1 MCGIAGFCSLNDNFM
16 YDREKWRDIL
26 IGMRQSIAHRGNDQ
40 TGEYLDTNVGLAHTR
55 LSIRDV
61 AGGIQ
66 PMCRSVNNT
75 DYVIVYN
82 GEIYN
87 TDEIVPDLKKKG
99 YVFATTGD
107 TEVILYAYIE
117 YGLRCVSMLNGI
129 FAFAIW
135 DGREKRLVLFRDPLG
150 VKPLFY
156 SLQEGLLVF
165 GSEIK
170 ALFQHPNITPQA
182 DENSFREIF
191 AIGPARTPGNGV
203 FKGISEVHPGSL
215 AIFSRDG
222 FCEHCY
228 WTLEAKPHTDDYKQ
242 TVERTAFL
250 IRDSIKRQMISD
262 VPVCSFLSGG
272 LDSSIIT
279 AVASKLMEANGSM
292 LNTFSF
298 DFSGNGQFFH
308 ANKFQPA
315 RDRPYVD
322 ILLPLL
328 HVRHSYL
335 ECDEKIL
342 ADMLPAA
349 VHAKDLP
356 GMTDIDAS
364 LMFFCSLVKRQN
376 KVALTGECADEIFG
390 GYPWFYREELLNA
403 DGFPWSHDIVARTC
417 LLREDVIAELRLD
430 EYARQRYEDALK
442 TVPLLEGEDKEKK
455 RRREISYLNIRW
467 FMQTLL
473 DRMDRASMSYG
484 LEARVPFADYRIV
497 EYLYNVP
504 WEMKFQNGV
513 EKALL
518 RDSCTD
524 LLTPE
529 ILNRKKSPY
538 PKTYDPAYE
547 EILSQRLRK
556 ILEDKS
562 MPIHRFVDQKKA
574 EQFLSSPKNYGSPWF
589 GQLMAGPQMIAYIL
603 QINDWMIQYKIS

>member
-1 MCGIAGFCSLNDNFM
+1 
-16 YDREKWRDIL
+16 
-26 IGMRQSIAHRGNDQ
+26 
-40 TGEYLDTNVGLAHTR
+40 
-55 LSIRDV
+55 
-61 AGGIQ
+61 
-66 PMCRSVNNT
+66 
-75 DYVIVYN
+75 
-82 GEIYN
+82 
-87 TDEIVPDLKKKG
+87 
-99 YVFATTGD
+99 
-107 TEVILYAYIE
+107 
-117 YGLRCVSMLNGI
+117 
-129 FAFAIW
+129 
-135 DGREKRLVLFRDPLG
+135 
-150 VKPLFY
+150 
-156 SLQEGLLVF
+156 
-165 GSEIK
+165 
-170 ALFQHPNITPQA
+170 
-182 DENSFREIF
+182 
-191 AIGPARTPGNGV
+191 
-203 FKGISEVHPGSL
+203 
-215 AIFSRDG
+215 
-222 FCEHCY
+222 
-228 WTLEAKPHTDDYKQ
+228 
-242 TVERTAFL
+242 
-250 IRDSIKRQMISD
+250 MISD

-279 AVASKLMEANGSM
+279 AVASKLMEANGNM

-308 ANKFQPA
+308 ANKFSPPVTDRMIDCCHYCTFGIAIWNAMKKYSLICCQRQYTPKIYRENDLYRRLSYVFLLPCKKA
-315 RDRPYVD
+315 KQGRPYRTSVPMKYLAA
-322 ILLPLL
+322 IL
-328 HVRHSYL
+328 
-335 ECDEKIL
+335 C
-342 ADMLPAA
+342 
-349 VHAKDLP
+349 
-356 GMTDIDAS
+356 
-364 LMFFCSLVKRQN
+364 
-376 KVALTGECADEIFG
+376 
-390 GYPWFYREELLNA
+390 FYREELLNA

-430 EYARQRYEDALK
+430 DYARQRYEDALK

-574 EQFLSSPKNYGSPWF
+574 EQFLPYHPPKTTEVHGLGN
-589 GQLMAGPQMIAYIL
+589 
-603 QINDWMIQYKIS
+603 